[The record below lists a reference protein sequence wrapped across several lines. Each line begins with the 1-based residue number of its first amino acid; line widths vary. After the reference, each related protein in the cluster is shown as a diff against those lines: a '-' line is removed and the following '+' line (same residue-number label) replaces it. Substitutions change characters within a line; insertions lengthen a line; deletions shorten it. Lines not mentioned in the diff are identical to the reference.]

1 MITVEI
7 HTIQPGKCIW
17 CGKERDDIVTLAF
30 SDKSFTGPMCFA
42 DFKKALVMKVASAS
56 AQPAAKAATIPTPAT
71 NGPAAPK

>member
-1 MITVEI
+1 MITVEV

-42 DFKKALVMKVASAS
+42 NFKKVLVMKVASTKTQTVETS
-56 AQPAAKAATIPTPAT
+56 LPRPHRI
-71 NGPAAPK
+71 G

>member
-42 DFKKALVMKVASAS
+42 DFKKAL
-56 AQPAAKAATIPTPAT
+56 
-71 NGPAAPK
+71 